1 MLRIISDHWY
11 TLDESAEILK
21 VAKET
26 VARYL
31 RAKRGSR
38 RLRGEKRGPKL
49 QWYVQGRELRR
60 FRREVFKY
68 PDND

>member
-11 TLDESAEILK
+11 TLAESAGILK

-26 VARYL
+26 AARYL
-31 RAKRGSR
+31 RAKRGRR
-38 RLRGEKRGPKL
+38 RLRGDKRGPKL

-60 FRREVFKY
+60 FRRDVFRY
-68 PDND
+68 PDKD

>member
-11 TLDESAEILK
+11 TLAESAVILK

-31 RAKRGSR
+31 RTKRGPR
-38 RLRGEKRGPKL
+38 RLSGEKRGPKL

-60 FRREVFKY
+60 FRREVFRY

>member
-1 MLRIISDHWY
+1 LPIVSGRWY
-11 TLDESAEILK
+11 TLDESAGILE

-31 RAKRGSR
+31 RTTRGPR
-38 RLRGEKRGPKL
+38 RLRGAKRGPKL

-68 PDND
+68 PDNG